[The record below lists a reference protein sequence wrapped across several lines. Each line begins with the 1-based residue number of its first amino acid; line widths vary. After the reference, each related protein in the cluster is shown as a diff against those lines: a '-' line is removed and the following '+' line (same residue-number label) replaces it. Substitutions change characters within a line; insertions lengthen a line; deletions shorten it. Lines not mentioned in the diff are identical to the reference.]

1 MKRILCLLLVLCML
15 FGMGVNAYAMQIFV
29 KTLTGKTITLEV
41 EPNDSIDA
49 IKAKIQE
56 KEGVPPDQQRLIFA
70 GKQLEE
76 GKTLSD
82 YNVQKEST
90 LHLVLRLRENAY
102 EYAVTTTNGEEFM
115 ATFTSVN
122 GALSIL
128 NEMTV
133 GNEIVPILG
142 LKSINTSNYSGLK
155 YVKLEG
161 LNSHKL
167 NQIANDAFDFT
178 NAQDLEAVYVNM
190 DVNYDK
196 NGVSVKDKIKVN
208 TGVKILQYVSLSDK
222 SIEASIAQSN
232 GIVTISFDDIIPD
245 GYAGYG
251 YKVVR
256 TPADTNSNINEE
268 EIFYSNADDKTHFDI
283 SNGTVTFTDTSGA
296 AGKQYAYTIT
306 AYEPFGSY
314 SQSDPCYITV
324 ESNSGN
330 DTIGGNIN
338 SGGEGTTI
346 QQPSTSIPIDTTT
359 DDSWY
364 EEEKEDTHTSSS
376 DMADLIDETGKNDI
390 SITIVDVD
398 KDSTISKNA
407 MEKAI
412 EEELDIEFKGED
424 YTLILKVEDADF
436 VGFKGNFNPYIDTDA
451 GLSTTMKSELKKNDI
466 DPTYVQVV
474 KTKFSG
480 KLPGKMV
487 LEVLLDKELRG
498 SEVYFYYWNAELKQY
513 ELIPHIV
520 KGNKLVVSLSHFS
533 TYIITNEPVVGAI
546 VVEEGINVTAPIV
559 SVGKANPETGA
570 CDFIGVAATMALVS
584 VLGGVV
590 LSLKE

>member
-1 MKRILCLLLVLCML
+1 
-15 FGMGVNAYAMQIFV
+15 MQIFV

-41 EPNDSIDA
+41 EPNDSIDD

-82 YNVQKEST
+82 YNIQKEST
-90 LHLVLRLRENAY
+90 LHLVLRVRGNTF
-102 EYAVTTTNGEEFM
+102 EYTVTDSEICV
-115 ATFTSVN
+115 ATITKVN
-122 GALSIL
+122 GTIGEALVIPDKIDGYSVIAFEKDALS
-128 NEMTV
+128 NCDV
-133 GNEIVPILG
+133 
-142 LKSINTSNYSGLK
+142 LK

-161 LNSHKL
+161 LNSQNLK
-167 NQIANDAFDFT
+167 QIANDAFVFT
-178 NAQDLEAVYVNM
+178 GAENLEVVYLNTEVT
-190 DVNYDK
+190 D
-196 NGVSVKDKIKVN
+196 SVKDKIKVN
-208 TGVKILQYVSLSDK
+208 SDVKILQYVSLSDK
-222 SIEASIAQSN
+222 SIDASIAQSN
-232 GIVTISFDDIIPD
+232 GTVTIEFENIIPD

-268 EIFYSNADDKTHFDI
+268 EIFDSNADDKTHFDI
-283 SNGTVTFTDTSGA
+283 SNGTVTFTDTSGV
-296 AGKQYAYTIT
+296 AGKQYTYTIT
-306 AYEPFGSY
+306 AYDPFGGQ
-314 SQSDPCYITV
+314 SQTVTCEITI

-330 DTIGGNIN
+330 DTTGGNTN

-364 EEEKEDTHTSSS
+364 EAEGEDNHTSSS
-376 DMADLIDETGKNDI
+376 DMSEIIEETSKNDTD
-390 SITIVDVD
+390 ITIDDVNED
-398 KDSTISKNA
+398 TTISKKA

-412 EEELDIEFKGED
+412 EEELDIEFKGDD
-424 YTLILKVEDADF
+424 YTLILKAEDADF

-451 GLSTTMKSELKKNDI
+451 GLSTTMKSELKKNDT

-513 ELIPHIV
+513 ELIPHTV
-520 KGNKLVVSLSHFS
+520 KGNKLIVSLSHFS
-533 TYIITNEPVVGAI
+533 TYIITNEPIVGAV
-546 VVEEGINVTAPIV
+546 VVEQGAAVTAPVV
-559 SVGKANPETGA
+559 SVDKANPETGA
-570 CDFIGVAATMALVS
+570 NDFVGVAMALAVVS
-584 VLGGVV
+584 SIGAVV
-590 LSLKE
+590 LNKRK